1 MFDTNN
7 VVGFY
12 TDVFGN
18 EIDEYEQKARYT
30 VLYEGHIFEGD
41 TDGLNEHDY
50 DKWEDAIALYY
61 AYGDMIHIKDNQ
73 YDVSFDYGD
82 WC

>member
-12 TDVFGN
+12 IDAFGN
-18 EIDEYEQKARYT
+18 EIDEYEQKSRYT
-30 VLYEGHIFEGD
+30 VLYEGRIFEGD
-41 TDGLNEHDY
+41 TDGLNVRDY
-50 DKWEDAIALYY
+50 DKLEDAIALYY
-61 AYGDMIHIKDNQ
+61 AYGDAIHIKDNQ